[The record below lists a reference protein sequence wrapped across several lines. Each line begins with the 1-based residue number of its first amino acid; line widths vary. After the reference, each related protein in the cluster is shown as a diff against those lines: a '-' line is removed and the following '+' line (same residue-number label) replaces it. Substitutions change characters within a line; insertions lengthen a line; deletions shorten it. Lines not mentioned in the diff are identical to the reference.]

1 MKTPSASSQTAPR
14 VTPEHLRFL
23 EEARCALRLPLDG
36 WEVTRHPNLA
46 RAAVDGGDANAWRP
60 LRSPAWG
67 EVKGTHW
74 FRTRLVIPP
83 ELAGREL
90 MLNLAMHADYPRLYR
105 HFPHVVNIT
114 MHFEGLLYVNGVPL
128 HGLDPNRSEVLL
140 TPCAK
145 AGEVYDLLIEA
156 YTTSAQ
162 PKYFM
167 AALEVPDREVRAL
180 YYDLRSLLELA
191 GAFSGAAEPAEQELH
206 TRLPALAADIVAR
219 LTSAPDWRRHI
230 APVRTE
236 IQTALARLRSPLA
249 GQAIDLIGHCHID
262 TVWMWRLAETR
273 RKAGR
278 TFATMLRYLDEFPE
292 YTFLQ
297 SAPVLYEFCRED
309 YPALYARLKAA
320 VRAGRWC
327 PEGAMYVE
335 ADCNLTA
342 GESLVRQIVYG
353 KRFFREEFGLDSQI
367 LWLPDVF
374 GYTGS
379 LPQLLKQAG
388 VSLFVTTKITTEGGQ
403 EQPLSSF
410 WWEGIDGTRVM
421 GHFPKNYV
429 NSAAAATM
437 ADWARSSRQRG
448 ALPLWLM
455 PFGFGDGGGGVR
467 KDDLE
472 IARRWRNLPFFPKTA
487 FTTAAAFRDRYAAL
501 AAAATPAE
509 MPVRK
514 NDLYLEWHRGTYTSV
529 AKIKKWNRLCEN
541 ALLRAEVWSSIAALR
556 TGAAYPAAALER
568 AWKRTLLNQF
578 HDALPG
584 SSIEAVYDDA
594 QAIAGEALGI
604 CAERTAAALTAL
616 GGGRRRRRAPMVCNS
631 LSHPVSGLVRVPP
644 ANAGPATQT
653 LTELD
658 GTVAHYAWTEPLP
671 PWSVTPLAP
680 RHTDPGAFHWDGIT
694 LTTPFWRA
702 VIVDGEATVGKEQG
716 CLFSLYDRVR
726 DRQLLAAP
734 GNRFQTFDDR
744 PTVCEPWELD
754 KNFEQHPRDIFTRVR
769 QEVVATGP
777 LIFVVR
783 TTFESAASKI
793 VQDMRFYACSP
804 RIDFVTRCDW
814 HERRILL
821 KVAFP
826 FAITAAQSV
835 AETAFGC
842 LRRPM
847 TRNTP
852 GEEQMFETPMH
863 RFVDLSGD
871 GYGVS
876 LLNDGKYGYDGKGG
890 TLRLTLLK
898 SPGYAE
904 FQPAHEQP
912 NPIPLVE
919 NPVAWADQGLHEF
932 TYSLWPHDGDLADG
946 GTLREARLLNSPLA
960 LLEHGSAVEG
970 FISLD
975 TENVVAETLKGA
987 DDGNSFVLRLYEA
1000 AGRATRTRVTLDRR
1014 IATATPC
1021 NLLEEPQGAPRRLA
1035 AGRLNLQFHPF
1046 EIKSF
1051 RLGVRKSDT

>member
-1 MKTPSASSQTAPR
+1 MSLKSPSTHAGFL
-14 VTPEHLRFL
+14 VTLEQLRFL
-23 EEARCALRLPLDG
+23 EDARCVLRRPLDG
-36 WEVTRHPNLA
+36 WEITRHPNLPRPA
-46 RAAVDGGDANAWRP
+46 IDGGEMSLWRT
-60 LRSPAWG
+60 LLSPAWG

-90 MLNLAMHADYPRLYR
+90 MLNLAMHADYPRMYR

-114 MHFEGLLYVNGVPL
+114 MHFEGLLYVNGAPL

-145 AGEVYDLLIEA
+145 AGDAYELLIEA
-156 YTTSAQ
+156 YTTSVH
-162 PKYFM
+162 PKYFT
-167 AALEVPDREVRAL
+167 AALEVPDREVRDL

-191 GAFSGAAEPAEQELH
+191 AAFGAAGEPAEQELH
-206 TRLPALAADIVAR
+206 ARLMALAADVVAR
-219 LTSAPDWRRHI
+219 LTAARDWRRLI

-236 IQTALARLRSPLA
+236 IQTALGQLRSPLA

-309 YPALYARLKAA
+309 YPALYARLKEA

-335 ADCNLTA
+335 ADCNLTS

-353 KRFFREEFGLDSQI
+353 KRFFREEFGIDSQI

-388 VSLFVTTKITTEGGQ
+388 VSLFVTTKLATEGGQ

-410 WWEGIDGTRVM
+410 WWEGIDGTRVL

-429 NSAAAATM
+429 NSASAATM

-448 ALPLWLM
+448 SLPLWLM

-472 IARRWRNLPFFPKTA
+472 IARRWRDLPFFPKVA
-487 FTTAAAFRDRYAAL
+487 FTTADAFRERYAAL
-501 AAAATPAE
+501 AATATATE

-541 ALLRAEVWSSIAALR
+541 ALLRSEVWASIAAIR
-556 TGAAYPAAALER
+556 AGAAYPGAALEQ

-594 QAIAGEALGI
+594 QLIAGEALGI
-604 CAERTAAALTAL
+604 CADRTAAALTAL
-616 GGGRRRRRAPMVCNS
+616 RGRRQRRSTPMVCNS
-631 LSHPVSGLVRVPP
+631 LSHTVAGLVKVPP
-644 ANAGPATQT
+644 ASAGPATQ
-653 LTELD
+653 LLSELD
-658 GTVAHYAWTEPLP
+658 GTVAHYAWTAPLP
-671 PWSVTPLAP
+671 PWSITPLMP
-680 RHTDPGAFHWDGIT
+680 RRVAPGAFHWDGIT

-702 VIVDGEATVGKEQG
+702 GIVDGMAAVGKEQG

-726 DRQLLAAP
+726 DRQLLTAP

-754 KNFEQHPRDIFTRVR
+754 KNFEQYPRDIFTRVR
-769 QEVVATGP
+769 QEIVATGP
-777 LIFVVR
+777 LIFVIR
-783 TTFESAASKI
+783 TTFESPASTV

-814 HERRILL
+814 HEKRILL
-821 KVAFP
+821 KTAFP
-826 FAITAAQSV
+826 FAVDAAQSV

-847 TRNTP
+847 TRNSP
-852 GEEQMFETPMH
+852 VEDEMFETPMH

-876 LLNDGKYGYDGKGG
+876 LLNDGKYGYDGKGK

-898 SPGYAE
+898 SPAYAE

-912 NPIPLVE
+912 NPIPFVE
-919 NPVAWADQGLHEF
+919 TPTAWADQGLHEF
-932 TYSLWPHDGDLADG
+932 TYSLWPHAGDLAAG
-946 GTLREARLLNSPLA
+946 GTIREARLLNSPLT
-960 LLEHGSAVEG
+960 LLDGGSTQEG
-970 FISLD
+970 FIHLD

-987 DDGNSFVLRLYEA
+987 DDGNGFVLRLYEA
-1000 AGRATRTRVTLDRR
+1000 VGQATRTRVTLDRR
-1014 IATATPC
+1014 ITSVTAC
-1021 NLLEEPQGAPRRLA
+1021 NLLEESQGAPRRLTG
-1035 AGRLNLQFHPF
+1035 GRLNLRFRPF

-1051 RLGVRKSDT
+1051 RLSM